1 MKLHQLRDYLAI
13 AEKGSIRAAAK
24 HLGIG
29 QPALSRSVRD
39 LEQEV
44 GTSLLDRH
52 ASGAVLTELG
62 KVFAR
67 RSGAAYEELRRALEE
82 LQQMRGFMHGN
93 VVICLSSLSHVALLP
108 NALPPFRQRFPNM
121 KLRIIEG
128 VYPVIERRLLDGT
141 IDFYVGPLPMAGVA
155 AGLRHGQLFENRRVV
170 LARKGHPLRHAT
182 SLTELVDASWI
193 TTSITGDPGMEF
205 GDLFVRHGLPLPN
218 LALATE
224 SLLTWL
230 VGLTT
235 TDMLAISPQRYL
247 TSDLIRRQIIQIP
260 VKEALPGFPIMLVER
275 AAIPLTPAAEYFAD
289 LLRHAAMQQ

>member
-108 NALPPFRQRFPNM
+108 SALPPFRQRFPNM

-182 SLTELVDASWI
+182 SLIELVDASWI

-275 AAIPLTPAAEYFAD
+275 AAIPPTPAAEYFAD

>member
-1 MKLHQLRDYLAI
+1 M
-13 AEKGSIRAAAK
+13 
-24 HLGIG
+24 
-29 QPALSRSVRD
+29 SRSVRD

-52 ASGAVLTELG
+52 SSGAVLTELG

-67 RSGAAYEELRRALEE
+67 RSGAAYEELRRAVEE
-82 LQQMRGFMHGN
+82 LQQMQGIMHGN

-108 NALPPFRQRFPNM
+108 NALPPFRRRFPNV

-141 IDFYVGPLPMAGVA
+141 IDFYIGPLPTAGVA
-155 AGLRHGQLFENRRVV
+155 AGLRHEQLFENRRVV

-205 GDLFVRHGLPLPN
+205 NDLFVRHGLPLPN
-218 LALATE
+218 LAMAAE

-235 TDMLAISPQRYL
+235 TDMLAISPRRYL
-247 TSDLIRRQIIQIP
+247 TSDLIRRQIIQIH
-260 VKEALPGFPIMLVER
+260 VKEDIPGFPIMLVER
-275 AAIPLTPAAEYFAD
+275 AAIPLTPRAKYFAD
-289 LLRHAAMQQ
+289 LVRHAAMQQ